1 MALKETF
8 DKERKQLIE
17 YILSDKSEDAKRDLI
32 LPLFSKLFR
41 NSLKTESEAKGA
53 DVYIEGKIIVECKT
67 RFAQWVHGFY
77 QALHYHKRYGLSY
90 SLVMVIA
97 HKFVGI
103 WKVNEIPEFAV
114 KAAHLSDP
122 VEAPTIVGR
131 KNALRTSLSEKLELR
146 KSAVYWLEPKDLEGD
161 FFKGEAKSITK
172 EAFYILDHLKHTGA
186 TRLQINLRNF
196 IEHIELLM
204 RFFDEPIDAVHCFYS
219 IVAYWDITSV
229 VSTNERGEDIRVTGF
244 KGHRHSE
251 KIGIKP
257 QRFQEFKK
265 CVENRYVFTNE
276 GSGIKVD
283 NYFSRFDEVMARIDP
298 EYVKQHGIF
307 FTDIN
312 LSKFALWF
320 AKEKLGTQLDE
331 RYIWFDPA
339 GGSGNLISSWR
350 GNLKHKI
357 ISELQPDLLKI
368 IERRMKVDPWHVE
381 KGFTI
386 IPKTSE
392 NQGLNF
398 LDCAVSEYLEKLERE
413 LRLKNIA
420 IDKPLAFLLNPPYK
434 NTDENEQIRE
444 SVDSNYQIHESILRL
459 TGSDAGKERYLA
471 FLGQILNMAEHQIQT
486 NPEFEP
492 IVLIFTPTSWL
503 VPRPTYRAFRQKW
516 DKHFEYLDG
525 FIITSN
531 EFFKL
536 QGTWPLAFTIWKY
549 KPLVDRENTI
559 ILIDFTK
566 LRRGD
571 LDINWSLDDKE
582 LDFILESSSIKGQSI
597 IFKDRNNIS
606 ETLPVLSKNEKLVK
620 QPRFNFYRNRLKD
633 EIDKEIISGFP
644 LRDDR
649 HQRIIAPHGYTDG
662 RFVGFMDD
670 NTPVRIAQDTCKRQ
684 SNEPDRIWFRL
695 DTVFIN
701 VNQTKAFN
709 GPSDNRSF
717 CAYDLESAKATFS
730 WFSLTKAINSRYP
743 TWANQFDIWAPE
755 IAEDKAEYWNALCFA
770 FVLSENRCI
779 VTKFEADNPVKGA
792 PEIFVDN
799 PLSPANPDAF
809 WAQVL
814 DNQVIE
820 EHGLA
825 FSLVNKIK
833 EIYRTWNFNYCKGD
847 FLYNVGLQDEPYFKY
862 FDYPSFLTPY
872 SGLIQIR
879 KFAEMNALDDI
890 NSLFVEISELT
901 KLVREEIYRLL
912 VEEFQYFD

>member
-97 HKFVGI
+97 HKYVGI

-131 KNALRTSLSEKLELR
+131 KNALRTSLSEKLELQ

-172 EAFYILDHLKHTGA
+172 EAFYILDHLKNTGA

-196 IEHIELLM
+196 IEHIEILKQY
-204 RFFDEPIDAVHCFYS
+204 FDNPIDAVHCFYS

-229 VSTNERGEDIRVTGF
+229 VSTNERGEDLRVTGF
-244 KGHRHSE
+244 KGHKHSE
-251 KIGIKP
+251 QIDINP
-257 QRFQEFKK
+257 SRFQEFKK
-265 CVENRYVFTNE
+265 FVENRYVFTNE

-320 AKEKLGTQLDE
+320 AKEKLGAQLDE

-339 GGSGNLISSWR
+339 GGSGNLISSWK

-398 LDCAVSEYLEKLERE
+398 LDCEASEYLEILERE

-471 FLGQILNMAEHQIQT
+471 FLGQILNMAENQVQSK
-486 NPEFEP
+486 PEFEP

-503 VPRPTYRAFRQKW
+503 IPKPTFKDFRVIW
-516 DKHFEYLDG
+516 DEVFKYQAG
-525 FIITSN
+525 FMITSK

-536 QGTWPLAFTIWKY
+536 KGKWPLAFTIWRYSPQVERINSIKA
-549 KPLVDRENTI
+549 
-559 ILIDFTK
+559 IDYTHLK
-566 LRRGD
+566 QGS
-571 LDINWSLDDKE
+571 LDINWD
-582 LDFILESSSIKGQSI
+582 SSEK
-597 IFKDRNNIS
+597 NI
-606 ETLPVLSKNEKLVK
+606 EFCL
-620 QPRFNFYRNRLKD
+620 Q
-633 EIDKEIISGFP
+633 EIIQNRPVVTVGDETRKIKAWIVQPMFDFK
-644 LRDDR
+644 RDPTQHEIQNNTVYGGLPIRDPR
-649 HQRIIAPHGYTDG
+649 RMNKKTYGISDG
-662 RFVGFMDD
+662 IFVGFMDD
-670 NTPVRIAQDTCKRQ
+670 ATPTRIKQDN
-684 SNEPDRIWFRL
+684 NERVSVLPDRVWFRL
-695 DTVFIN
+695 DNDFKGMN
-701 VNQTKAFN
+701 KTKCFSGPPDKYGYCAFDLL
-709 GPSDNRSF
+709 SANR
-717 CAYDLESAKATFS
+717 TFS
-730 WFSLTKAINSRYP
+730 WFAITKSLNGNYP
-743 TWANQFDIWAPE
+743 TWANQMDIWIPQIPE
-755 IAEDKAEYWNALCFA
+755 ETNGYWHALSFA

-792 PEIFVDN
+792 SEIFVDN

-814 DNQVIE
+814 DNQVRE

-825 FSLVNKIK
+825 FSLVQKIK
-833 EIYRTWNFNYCKGD
+833 EIYRTWNLNYCKGD
-847 FLYNVGLQDEPYFKY
+847 FLHNVGLQDEPYFKY

-879 KFAEMNALDDI
+879 KFAEMNALGDI
-890 NSLFVEISELT
+890 NTLFAEISELT

-912 VEEFQYFD
+912 VEEFKYFD